1 VFPAILDYL
10 FEKYSG
16 KVFNIILKE
25 MFEDCL
31 KELRKYSEPSFEELL
46 EFSENRIQNFLKCC
60 YESYSNLEFSENRI
74 QNFLKCCYESYSNA
88 EYLLEVIDLEKDYRK
103 IEKDLLKKFS
113 EKSKYF

>member
-31 KELRKYSEPSFEELL
+31 KELRKYSEPTFEELL

-60 YESYSNLEFSENRI
+60 YEA
-74 QNFLKCCYESYSNA
+74 YSNA
-88 EYLLEVIDLEKDYRK
+88 EYLLEVIDLKKDYRK
-103 IEKDLLKKFS
+103 LEKELLKKFS
-113 EKSKYF
+113 EKSK